1 MKRILEIE
9 ADVLWRGYACAG
21 KTPYQ
26 MQIRKGGRGFE
37 TVYNDKLSKEAGGVF
52 TYMTAPTLKALDA
65 QLYETWKGS

>member
-26 MQIRKGGRGFE
+26 MQIRKGGEGFR
-37 TVYNDKLSKEAGGVF
+37 TVYDDKLSKAAGGVF
-52 TYMTAPTLKALDA
+52 TYMTAPTLEALNA
-65 QLYETWKGS
+65 KLQETWEDN